1 MRLSLKEGT
10 ALLAGLMM
18 MVIVLPS
25 TASASEGC
33 GVIKVQALKSS
44 HPTCIKGNR
53 SAAHIN

>member
-10 ALLAGLMM
+10 ALLAGLM